1 MQPNE
6 SQPQLIQAVPM
17 RANLLGGIS
26 DMTLHRWLNNPAL
39 GFPRP
44 IKINNLR
51 YWRVADVH
59 QWLINKEAAA

>member
-1 MQPNE
+1 
-6 SQPQLIQAVPM
+6 M

-51 YWRVADVH
+51 YWRVADVLA
-59 QWLINKEAAA
+59 WLESREVAA

>member
-1 MQPNE
+1 MQPND

-51 YWRVADVH
+51 YWRVADVLE
-59 QWLINKEAAA
+59 WLESREVAA